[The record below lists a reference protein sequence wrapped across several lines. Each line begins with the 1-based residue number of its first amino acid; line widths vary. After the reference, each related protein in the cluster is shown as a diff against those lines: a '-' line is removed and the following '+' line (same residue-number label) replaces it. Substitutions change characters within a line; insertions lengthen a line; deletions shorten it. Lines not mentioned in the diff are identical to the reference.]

1 MSHSITGT
9 EMASSVCRKESLS
22 QTRKCQHYMN
32 FKYKFERQKHAQKTL
47 YDLGKVHCQDNA

>member
-32 FKYKFERQKHAQKTL
+32 FKYKFERQKKKQKTM
-47 YDLGKVHCQDNA
+47 YN